1 MKRNLNEYMD
11 AKRSAL
17 IDPSWEDV
25 DCLLAALEEA
35 QQQLTTAKEE
45 RDSQQRVCIKV
56 MEELAEA
63 QQTIA
68 RLTEA
73 LDFIASM
80 KIVGAAHVSMQAIAR
95 GGLNRETQ
103 IVQKCERCGCNY
115 VKKDDSYV
123 CGFCLDELEEE
134 EGSDKA

>member
-68 RLTEA
+68 RQREA
-73 LDFIASM
+73 LEEQRNEFVTSNTELLGKLLQANQVIEQQQNKLEEADFILRFTGKRA
-80 KIVGAAHVSMQAIAR
+80 GY
-95 GGLNRETQ
+95 GE
-103 IVQKCERCGCNY
+103 
-115 VKKDDSYV
+115 
-123 CGFCLDELEEE
+123 
-134 EGSDKA
+134 